1 MLAGLCW
8 PRAGS
13 SEEQSN
19 QPRATGPWTFP
30 PPLFLPC
37 PHWTSSAGEK
47 TGAVMGGCTEDPQ
60 VGEAEGV
67 SGEAGGR
74 CPARPRDGCVFKGEG
89 DVSITSRRD
98 VWL

>member
-1 MLAGLCW
+1 
-8 PRAGS
+8 
-13 SEEQSN
+13 
-19 QPRATGPWTFP
+19 
-30 PPLFLPC
+30 
-37 PHWTSSAGEK
+37 
-47 TGAVMGGCTEDPQ
+47 MGGCTEDPQ